1 MQDGKIIMG
10 ITECEESYVI
20 LHWQM
25 VNVFITLLN
34 VFFTTFNVYNVL
46 GVFKIFLQRFLHL

>member
-25 VNVFITLLN
+25 VNVFTTLLN
-34 VFFTTFNVYNVL
+34 AFFHD
-46 GVFKIFLQRFLHL
+46 I